1 VNDATDDRRSAY
13 LAEKA
18 ALQRLLDTEGT
29 ARSEAVA
36 ALQRTQ
42 PDMAARVLRRLEL
55 AAVAAP
61 AVVADDDAPPV
72 ITRYRIERELGRGG
86 MGRVWLATRADGA
99 DAQQL
104 AIKQIRADALDA
116 QALRRFD
123 AERRALAR
131 LDHPNIVPLLDAGSD
146 ASGQPYL
153 VTAFVE
159 GMPIGDYCDRHAL
172 TVRARV
178 QLLRAVASALAHAHQ
193 QLIVHRDLKPAN
205 VLVEEG
211 GRVRLLDFGI
221 AKMLD
226 IDTEATAAGASL
238 MTLRYAAPEQLVGG
252 GAGISCDLYSL
263 GVLAYELL
271 SGRSPYGDLRE
282 PAALIHAITQVD
294 PLPLQRGHAA
304 GGERI
309 AQDLGAIVLKLLRKQ
324 PEHRYRSAEAVLDD
338 VDRWLRREPVQAM
351 RGRRVYQLRTW
362 LRRRW
367 IWIAAA
373 LAALG
378 FLGLHV
384 QRMDRQLLLT
394 ERERDKATEV
404 SEFLIA
410 LFQSARPADTRQ
422 EAISALELLKRG
434 AHRLLNEDDLDLSA
448 EGRAA
453 LLFSTA
459 HAFYQMDDQDMA
471 LRMFARAADLYA
483 QSDTTPVATLSE
495 ALRFTAMAHYAK
507 GDYVAALGKVQAAR
521 ALLQKSGAIGGAEFA
536 SVVNATCVYFGS
548 LGRVDDA
555 RACYQ
560 DLLAVHRKKDRPGIE
575 TVSAFVN
582 IANFETAQ
590 GEPERAEAL
599 LREAMRLLP
608 ESAAYGFSESLP
620 INLIG
625 ALAVSLREQER
636 YAEAAKY
643 YTQAVQETRQY
654 EGEDARAL
662 TVYSTGLAA
671 SLTLD
676 GRSAQAEVPMR
687 EAVRIAAAIY
697 APSQK
702 NALTVRLEYARWLLA
717 RGRLSEARVELN
729 DIQRLRK
736 DQRPVDVSGDALA
749 LATIAHIDCL
759 EGARD
764 AGLRGFAQAFA
775 ILDKP
780 GQVSRQRRSQ
790 AASWRAQCQATQQ

>member
-1 VNDATDDRRSAY
+1 MMQPADDRRSAY

-18 ALQRLLDTEGT
+18 ALQMLLDIEGT
-29 ARSEAVA
+29 GRFDAIA
-36 ALQRTQ
+36 ALQREH
-42 PDMAARVLRRLEL
+42 PEMAARVLRRLDL
-55 AAVAAP
+55 AAA
-61 AVVADDDAPPV
+61 DAPVAKPSDDTAPQ
-72 ITRYRIERELGRGG
+72 IARYRIERELGRGG
-86 MGRVWLATRADGA
+86 MGRVWLAVRADGA

-116 QALRRFD
+116 QALRRFE

-153 VTAFVE
+153 VTAYVQ
-159 GMPIGDYCDRHAL
+159 GMPIRDYCDTHAL
-172 TVRARV
+172 PIRGRV
-178 QLLRAVASALAHAHQ
+178 KLLRAVASALAHAHQ

-205 VLVEEG
+205 VLVDEG

-238 MTLRYAAPEQLVGG
+238 MTLRYAAPEQLTGS

-282 PAALIHAITQVD
+282 PAALIHAITQVE
-294 PLPLQRGHAA
+294 PLPLQRSD

-324 PEHRYRSAEAVLDD
+324 PEHRYSSAEAVCDD
-338 VDRWLRREPVQAM
+338 FDRWLRRDPVQAM
-351 RGRRVYQLRTW
+351 RGRRAYQVRAW

-367 IWIAAA
+367 IWLAAA
-373 LAALG
+373 LAAIAL
-378 FLGLHV
+378 LGLHV

-404 SEFLIA
+404 SEFLIV
-410 LFQSARPADTRQ
+410 LFQSARPADTR
-422 EAISALELLKRG
+422 EESISALELLKRG
-434 AHRLLNEDDLDLSA
+434 ADRLLNEDDPDLSA

-459 HAFYQMDDQDMA
+459 HAFYQMDDQDTA
-471 LRMFARAADLYA
+471 LKMFARAVDLYGR
-483 QSDTTPVATLSE
+483 SDSTPVTTLSE
-495 ALRFTAMAHYAK
+495 ALRFNAMAYYAK
-507 GDYVAALGKVQAAR
+507 GDYVAALEKVQAAR
-521 ALLQKSGAIGGAEFA
+521 TLLQQAGAIDGAEFG

-548 LGRVDDA
+548 MGRVDDE
-555 RACYQ
+555 RACYE
-560 DLLAVHRKKDRPGIE
+560 DLLAFHRRKAQYGIAA
-575 TVSAFVN
+575 VSAIVN

-590 GEPERAEAL
+590 GEPERAEVL
-599 LREAMRLLP
+599 LREIMPMLP
-608 ESAAYGFSESLP
+608 KSPAFGFSESLP

-625 ALAVSLREQER
+625 ALASSLREQER

-643 YTQAVQETRQY
+643 YTQAVQATREY
-654 EGEDARAL
+654 EGDDARVL
-662 TVYSTGLAA
+662 TVYYTGLAT

-676 GRSAQAEVPMR
+676 GHPELAAEPMH
-687 EAVRIAAAIY
+687 EAVRLAASIY
-697 APSQK
+697 GPSQK
-702 NALTVRLEYARWLLA
+702 NALTVRLEYARWLIA
-717 RGRLSEARVELN
+717 TGRLPDARVELL
-729 DIQRLRK
+729 DIQRLRS
-736 DQRPVDVSGDALA
+736 DQHPLDVGGEALT
-749 LATIAHIDCL
+749 LATIAHVDCL
-759 EGARD
+759 QGARD
-764 AGLRGFAQAFA
+764 VGLRGLEQA
-775 ILDKP
+775 LLVLSKP
-780 GQVSRQRRSQ
+780 GKVSRQRRSQ
-790 AASWRAQCQATQQ
+790 AQSWRAQCAAT